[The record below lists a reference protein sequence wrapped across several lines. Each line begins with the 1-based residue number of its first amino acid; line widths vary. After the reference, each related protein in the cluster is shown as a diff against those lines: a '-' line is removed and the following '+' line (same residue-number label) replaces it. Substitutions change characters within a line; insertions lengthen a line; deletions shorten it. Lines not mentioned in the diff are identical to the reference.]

1 MGHDLRRYSQ
11 RTNLGLVIGFILI
24 LILVGDGLIYFFYGR
39 SAAAMGLICT
49 LVGLA
54 PVTLIAGA
62 LWIID
67 SILRANKRG

>member
-11 RTNLGLVIGFILI
+11 RTNLGLVIGFILL
-24 LILVGDGLIYFFYGR
+24 LILVGDGLIFFFYGR

-49 LVGLA
+49 LASLA

-67 SILRANKRG
+67 SILRANNRG